1 MRIHQSPYPVRQT
14 IDRLEHI
21 LQEKGVGIIA
31 RVDHSAAAK
40 GANLDLPPTEELI
53 FGNPAQGTH
62 LMLSN
67 PAVATD
73 LPLRA
78 AAWEKDGKVWLAASD
93 PVEIAEKHNIT
104 DRTEL
109 VQKMRTAIDAVLLK
123 TVSPD

>member
-1 MRIHQSPYPVRQT
+1 MRIHQSPHPVRQT
-14 IDRLEHI
+14 IDRLENI
-21 LQEKGVGIIA
+21 LKEKGVGIVA
-31 RVDHSAAAK
+31 RVDHSAAAR

-62 LMLSN
+62 LMQSN

-93 PVEIAEKHNIT
+93 PRRDGQA
-104 DRTEL
+104 
-109 VQKMRTAIDAVLLK
+109 AGF
-123 TVSPD
+123 